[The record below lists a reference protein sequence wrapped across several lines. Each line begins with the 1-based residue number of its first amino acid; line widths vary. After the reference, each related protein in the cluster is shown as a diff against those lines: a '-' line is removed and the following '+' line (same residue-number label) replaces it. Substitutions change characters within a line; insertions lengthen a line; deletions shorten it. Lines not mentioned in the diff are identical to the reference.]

1 MPIYEYACRDCGHR
15 FDIRQSWSDDA
26 LTVCPECTGAIR
38 RVLHPAGVVF
48 KGSGWYITDSRKS
61 SEAAESSSR
70 SDSKSETDSPASS
83 KTEATKAPEKTPAAD
98 S

>member
-1 MPIYEYACRDCGHR
+1 MPIYEYACDQCGHR
-15 FDIRQSWSDDA
+15 FDAKQSWSDEP

-38 RVLHPAGVVF
+38 RVLHPAGVIF

-61 SEAAESSSR
+61 NGTTDSATKSDSSETSKKTSEPAAKAES
-70 SDSKSETDSPASS
+70 A
-83 KTEATKAPEKTPAAD
+83 AAAD